1 MATVIDALTITLGLD
16 ASQFRKDQVAVADG
30 SKKLKES
37 LVKDGKD
44 VEKSGKDAA
53 ESWGSLKKEILG
65 AISAFVGLDAIKN
78 AVGDVTKFNKE
89 VSQSA
94 QAIGVSAQELS
105 AWGMAVERMG
115 GDANSARASLQ
126 HLADVFNELKSGK
139 ASPETF
145 FWFSR
150 LMAEGGVKLN
160 AAKPML
166 DQLPQIAEGLKHI
179 AETQGAAR
187 AIFVGRQL
195 GLDDGTIRLLM
206 QGKDAVKA
214 IVENMEKLAPTAEQ
228 IDKTNQLYQAWVSL
242 RQTFDSAV
250 NILVSRLSPAL
261 TWLVDKT
268 RELIEEWRSGNVFEK
283 WDKLSGGTVKKIYDE
298 WMELG
303 RKIKEMWLAIPKAL
317 GQTKDLITDAF
328 KDAWK
333 DAFEW
338 LKGKFDWLKSAWNW
352 VRGNFGVGSAEAR
365 EGGAGGTL
373 TQGGGIRLPSRRG
386 AGDAGGSTSKSV
398 RRGATGGTPDTPAP
412 APGEAG
418 KYRPVYKLSDSD
430 LSDKVI
436 NTVAGEAY
444 TNNQQSVDAVIN
456 NMMNRVGTKT
466 YGPSGNLE
474 QVARAPGPICRLS
487 SCFGEGKGVY
497 PRTHQGDRL
506 WRRAGQH
513 QRVERI
519 SRRLVSWSLVSAP
532 QRRAGHRRQSLRL

>member
-242 RQTFDSAV
+242 RQTFD
-250 NILVSRLSPAL
+250 
-261 TWLVDKT
+261 
-268 RELIEEWRSGNVFEK
+268 
-283 WDKLSGGTVKKIYDE
+283 
-298 WMELG
+298 
-303 RKIKEMWLAIPKAL
+303 
-317 GQTKDLITDAF
+317 
-328 KDAWK
+328 
-333 DAFEW
+333 
-338 LKGKFDWLKSAWNW
+338 
-352 VRGNFGVGSAEAR
+352 
-365 EGGAGGTL
+365 
-373 TQGGGIRLPSRRG
+373 
-386 AGDAGGSTSKSV
+386 
-398 RRGATGGTPDTPAP
+398 
-412 APGEAG
+412 
-418 KYRPVYKLSDSD
+418 
-430 LSDKVI
+430 
-436 NTVAGEAY
+436 
-444 TNNQQSVDAVIN
+444 
-456 NMMNRVGTKT
+456 
-466 YGPSGNLE
+466 
-474 QVARAPGPICRLS
+474 
-487 SCFGEGKGVY
+487 
-497 PRTHQGDRL
+497 
-506 WRRAGQH
+506 
-513 QRVERI
+513 
-519 SRRLVSWSLVSAP
+519 
-532 QRRAGHRRQSLRL
+532 